1 MKASARAQDGVLPML
16 AAAST
21 GVQVGAA
28 LVATRFVVDQ
38 SGPISLALL
47 RYIVGFLCLL
57 PFVLLA
63 GKAARIGRRDLLP
76 IALIGIVQFGGVVAV
91 LNFGLKY
98 IPAGRAA
105 LIFAT
110 FPLITMLLAAALG
123 HERLTFAKTAGVL
136 LTILGVAL
144 ALGDKALDRGAGG
157 DAWIGEL
164 AVFFS
169 AFCGALSSVL
179 YRPYLRRYPALPV
192 GALAMLA
199 SVGFLALL
207 AAGEG
212 FYAAAPRF
220 TAGGW
225 AAVAF
230 IGVSSGVFFYLW
242 LWALER
248 TTATRV
254 TVFLALSPITAAGLG
269 ALLLGEPLTLL
280 LLGGLGFVVLGL
292 ALAHWPAAQAPNAS
306 GSRAARAGAAGRSE
320 TGSAR

>member
-1 MKASARAQDGVLPML
+1 MRGDAAAGAPSRAAWLPAL

-28 LVATRFVVDQ
+28 LVATRFVVDD
-38 SGPISLALL
+38 SGPASLALL

-63 GKAARIGRRDLLP
+63 RRGTRIAGRDIVP
-76 IALIGIVQFGGVVAV
+76 IAILGIVQFGGTVAV

-105 LIFAT
+105 LIFAA
-110 FPLITMLLAAALG
+110 FPLMTMLLAAALG
-123 HERLTFAKTAGVL
+123 HERLTLPKTLGVL
-136 LTILGVAL
+136 LTIAGVGL
-144 ALGDKALDRGAGG
+144 ALGEKAIERGAANQ
-157 DAWIGEL
+157 AWIGEI
-164 AVFFS
+164 AVLVS
-169 AFCGALSSVL
+169 AFFGALCSVL

-212 FYAAAPRF
+212 FYDALPRF
-220 TAGGW
+220 SAAGW
-225 AAVAF
+225 IAVIF
-230 IGVSSGVFFYLW
+230 IGVSSGIFYFLW

-269 ALLLGEPLTLL
+269 ALLLGETVTPLLAA
-280 LLGGLGFVVLGL
+280 GLVCVVLGL
-292 ALAHWPAAQAPNAS
+292 VLAHRSAAGPAAP
-306 GSRAARAGAAGRSE
+306 R
-320 TGSAR
+320 

>member
-1 MKASARAQDGVLPML
+1 ML
-16 AAAST
+16 AAAAT

-28 LVATRFVVDQ
+28 LVATRFVVDE

-76 IALIGIVQFGGVVAV
+76 IAVIGIVQFAGVVAV

-110 FPLITMLLAAALG
+110 FPLITMLLAAGLR
-123 HERLTFAKTAGVL
+123 HERLTLAKSAGVMV
-136 LTILGVAL
+136 TIGGVAL
-144 ALGDKALDRGAGG
+144 ALGDKAFDRGAVD

-212 FYAAAPRF
+212 FYSALPRF
-220 TAGGW
+220 SAGGW
-225 AAVAF
+225 VAVLF

-248 TTATRV
+248 ATATKV

-280 LLGGLGFVVLGL
+280 LLLGLVCVVLGL
-292 ALAHWPAAQAPNAS
+292 CLAHWSPAPAP
-306 GSRAARAGAAGRSE
+306 
-320 TGSAR
+320 